1 MKYEVVSCS
10 TAGGTEVI
18 GVVEAENEAVAG
30 QLANERYHPVMDSED
45 VYVRPLREVKKAE
58 PAPVVTTKPPDF
70 YHFKVEKDG
79 WNSYSENDHIS
90 VEFDRSL
97 LLRTLNELLQ
107 EGMGKERDT
116 FSMHLTGKLSHSEI

>member
-18 GVVEAENEAVAG
+18 GVVEAENEAVAS
-30 QLANERYHPVMDSED
+30 QMANERYHPVMDSED
-45 VYVRPLREVKKAE
+45 VYVRPLREVKKSE
-58 PAPVVTTKPPDF
+58 PEPKSGPPDF
-70 YHFKVEKDG
+70 YLFKAENPG
-79 WNSYSENDHIS
+79 WNSYSEKDHIS
-90 VEFDRSL
+90 IEFDRSL

-116 FSMHLTGKLSHSEI
+116 FSMNLTGKLSHSEL